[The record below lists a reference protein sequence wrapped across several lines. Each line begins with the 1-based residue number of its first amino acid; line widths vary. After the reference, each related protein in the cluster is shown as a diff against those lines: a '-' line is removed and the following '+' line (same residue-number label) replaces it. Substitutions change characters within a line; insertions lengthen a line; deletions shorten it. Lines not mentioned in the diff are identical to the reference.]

1 MTEIPDDLP
10 QAVLAQK
17 KPGSSIPLVWI
28 IPTLAALIG
37 IWLAI
42 DAIGDR
48 GRTINIRFDTAEGL
62 EAGKTLIRYKDVNI
76 GEVQTVTLSKDQK
89 HVLVTASIDKTAQ
102 GLIVED
108 SQFWVVRPRF
118 TGGQLSGISTLLS
131 GAYISVAAG
140 KSKKSKRE
148 FVGLEVTPILTSDLP
163 GRQFQL
169 HARDLGSVDIG
180 AAIYFRHIKVGEVI
194 AYALDKDGSGINI
207 KIFVQ
212 APYDQFVGHNAR
224 FWNAS
229 GIDLALDANGVRLR
243 TQSLASVLLGGIAF
257 EAPPSTANDA
267 PAAAN
272 TLFTLHRDRD
282 DAMKPPD
289 GEGQVFVMHFRES
302 LRGLSPG
309 APLDFRG
316 VQVGEVIS
324 VSAEYE
330 PGRDWFYFPVK
341 AILYPERIRLL
352 VPGSKQTNS
361 AERVKRG
368 LYKAIADRG
377 FRAQL
382 RTGNLLTSQLYIA
395 LDFFKEAKAVSP
407 DWKIALPELP
417 TVPGNF
423 EELQVSLA
431 NILKSLEKVQFDQ
444 IASDLQKTLKTLDTS
459 LKGID
464 KLVEGLDKNTG
475 PELTSALK
483 DFRSTLSKAEKV
495 LSDDA
500 PMQQDIRETLRE
512 VSRAAQS
519 LRALT
524 DMLDRQPEALLRG
537 KQETK
542 P

>member
-1 MTEIPDDLP
+1 MAELPDDLP
-10 QAVLAQK
+10 QAVVVTK
-17 KPGSSIPLVWI
+17 KRGRSIPLVWI

-89 HVLVTASIDKTAQ
+89 HVLVKASIDKSAQ
-102 GLIVED
+102 SLIVED

-118 TGGQLSGISTLLS
+118 TGGQLSGFSTLLS
-131 GAYISVAAG
+131 GAYISVSAG
-140 KSKKSKRE
+140 KSKNSKRE
-148 FVGLEVTPILTSDLP
+148 FVGLEVAPILTSDLP

-169 HARDLGSVDIG
+169 HASDLGSVDIG
-180 AAIYFRHIKVGEVI
+180 ASIYFRHIKVGEVI
-194 AYALDKDGSGINI
+194 AYTLDKDGSGINI

-212 APYDQFVGHNAR
+212 APYDQFVGNDAR

-229 GIDLALDANGVRLR
+229 GIDLAFDANGVRLQ

-257 EAPPSTANDA
+257 ESPPISENEK

-272 TLFTLHRDRD
+272 TIFALHKDRD
-282 DAMKPPD
+282 KALKPPD

-341 AILYPERIRLL
+341 AILYPERIRLIL
-352 VPGSKQTNS
+352 PGNKQSNS

-368 LYKAIADRG
+368 LYKAISERG

-395 LDFFKEAKAVSP
+395 LDFFKEAKAVTP
-407 DWKIALPELP
+407 DWKVALPELP

-423 EELQVSLA
+423 EELQVSFA

-444 IASDLQKTLKTLDTS
+444 IANDLRGTLKTLDTS

-475 PELTSALK
+475 PELTNALK
-483 DFRSTLSKAEKV
+483 DLRSTLSKAEKV

-500 PMQQDIRETLRE
+500 PLQQDMRETLRE

-537 KQETK
+537 KQEIK

>member
-1 MTEIPDDLP
+1 M
-10 QAVLAQK
+10 
-17 KPGSSIPLVWI
+17 
-28 IPTLAALIG
+28 
-37 IWLAI
+37 
-42 DAIGDR
+42 
-48 GRTINIRFDTAEGL
+48 
-62 EAGKTLIRYKDVNI
+62 
-76 GEVQTVTLSKDQK
+76 
-89 HVLVTASIDKTAQ
+89 
-102 GLIVED
+102 
-108 SQFWVVRPRF
+108 
-118 TGGQLSGISTLLS
+118 
-131 GAYISVAAG
+131 
-140 KSKKSKRE
+140 
-148 FVGLEVTPILTSDLP
+148 
-163 GRQFQL
+163 
-169 HARDLGSVDIG
+169 GSVDIG